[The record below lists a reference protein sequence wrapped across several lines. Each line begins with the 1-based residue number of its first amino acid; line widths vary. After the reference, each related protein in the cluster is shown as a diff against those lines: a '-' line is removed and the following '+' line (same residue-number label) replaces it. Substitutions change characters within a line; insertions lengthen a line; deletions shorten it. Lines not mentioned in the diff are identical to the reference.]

1 MFRTILVPAPGGTTH
16 DAVFRTALAMA
27 RRAAGH
33 LQFLHVRLDIQ
44 TMLVAMSTGDY
55 GGGAGIGDVLDS
67 LQRDIDARH
76 DRARKDVLAFCD
88 REHLALA
95 DSPLAGAPSAAFRVE
110 TGDEARLLAAR
121 ARTAD
126 LTVLGRA
133 ADGEAVTLDL
143 LEAVLLYGGRPLL
156 IAPAQPPE
164 PIGRRIAIAWKDTPE
179 AARAVAA
186 ATPLL
191 AGAEAVSVFAVQEAA
206 GQDSGSAARLSH
218 ALQWHNA
225 ATTLHVIPPAGTDP
239 AEVLLASA
247 AGMRADLL
255 VMGGY
260 SHSRMREAV
269 LGGVTRHVLRAA
281 PLPVL
286 MAH

>member
-1 MFRTILVPAPGGTTH
+1 MFRCILVHAPGTVTH

-27 RRAAGH
+27 RRSAGH
-33 LQFLHVRLDIQ
+33 LQFLHVRLDVQ
-44 TMLVAMSTGDY
+44 KLLVAISTGDY
-55 GGGAGIGDVLDS
+55 GGGAGIGDVFES
-67 LQRDIDARH
+67 LQRDADARH
-76 DRARKDVLAFCD
+76 DRAREAVLAFCAQ
-88 REHLALA
+88 EQIAFA
-95 DSPLAGAPSAAFRVE
+95 DNALAGAPSAAFLVE
-110 TGDEARLLAAR
+110 TGDEARLLADR

-143 LEAVLLYGGRPLL
+143 LEAVLLDGGRPLL
-156 IAPAQPPE
+156 IAPPRPPE
-164 PIGRRIAIAWKDTPE
+164 QIGRRIAIAWKDTPE

-191 AGAEAVSVFAVQEAA
+191 AAAEAVGVIAVQEAA
-206 GQDSGSAARLSH
+206 GRDDGSAARLGH

-225 ATTLHVIPPAGTDP
+225 ATTLRLVPHSGADP
-239 AEVLLASA
+239 AALLLASA
-247 AGMRADLL
+247 ADMRADLL

-260 SHSRMREAV
+260 SRSRMREAV
-269 LGGVTRHVLRAA
+269 FGGVTRHVLRAA

-286 MAH
+286 MSH